1 MDTADTIFAL
11 SSGAPPAA
19 IAIIRISGPSA
30 FEAAQSLAG
39 RLPAPRHAS
48 LVKLRDAGG
57 MLLDE
62 ALLLLF
68 PGPDSATGEDL
79 AELHLHGGRAVVRA
93 VQGALGAMS
102 GLRQAEAGEFTRR
115 AFLNGRMD
123 LNEAEGLSDL
133 LLAETEWQRRSA
145 TQMMSGTFSTAIET
159 WRTELLRISA
169 LVEAELDF
177 ADEDDVDPQNK
188 IIISDTC
195 SKLTDVMNALLSA
208 PAAEKL
214 RDGLRVVLGGPPN
227 SGKSTLLNALV
238 SREAAIVSDIA
249 GTTRD
254 VIEVPIA
261 LDGIPLLL
269 IDTAGVRGDSHD
281 TIERIGIERAEAAFA
296 GADMILWLGQ
306 EGAGPDHRPDHPILI
321 EIDAKADDPTRAA
334 KSDLALIVS
343 AATGQG
349 MVELTKQI
357 VSRAKPLLPPQDSF
371 AVNARQRALL
381 GSATG
386 AIDDAA
392 MAEDWLIVG
401 EHLRLARLSLDS
413 LSGRAHTEDML
424 DTLFARFCVGK

>member
-19 IAIIRISGPSA
+19 IAIIRISGPRA

-93 VQGALGAMS
+93 VQGALAAMS

-133 LLAETEWQRRSA
+133 LSAETEWQRRSA
-145 TQMMSGTFSTAIET
+145 TQMMSGAFSTAIET
-159 WRTELLRISA
+159 WRTELLRVSA

-188 IIISDTC
+188 VIISDAC
-195 SKLTDVMNALLSA
+195 SQLTDAMNALLAA

-269 IDTAGVRGDSHD
+269 IDTAGVRGDSQD

-306 EGAGPDHRPDHPILI
+306 EGAGPDHPMLI

-349 MVELTKQI
+349 MVELTRQI
-357 VSRAKPLLPPQDSF
+357 VSRAKPMLPPQDSF

-381 GSATG
+381 GSAAS

-392 MAEDWLIVG
+392 EAEDWLIVG

-424 DTLFARFCVGK
+424 DMLFARFCVGK

>member
-11 SSGAPPAA
+11 SSGTPPAA

-30 FEAAQSLAG
+30 FAAVQAMAG
-39 RLPAPRHAS
+39 RLPAPRRAS
-48 LVKLRDAGG
+48 LVKLRDSGG

-68 PGPDSATGEDL
+68 PGPYSATGEDL

-93 VQGALGAMS
+93 VQGSLAAIP

-115 AFLNGRMD
+115 AFLNGRID

-133 LLAETEWQRRSA
+133 LSAETEWQRRSA
-145 TQMMSGTFSTAIET
+145 AQMMSGAFSAAIES

-188 IIISDTC
+188 IIISVSC
-195 SKLTDVMNALLSA
+195 SKLTDAMTTLLAS

-214 RDGLRVVLGGPPN
+214 RDGLRIVLGGPPN
-227 SGKSTLLNALV
+227 SGKSTLLNVLV

-269 IDTAGVRGDSHD
+269 IDTAGVRDDSQD
-281 TIERIGIERAEAAFA
+281 AIERIGIERAEAAFA
-296 GADMILWLGQ
+296 GADMILWLGD
-306 EGAGPDHRPDHPILI
+306 EGGGPEHLVLI
-321 EIDAKADDPTRAA
+321 EIDAKADDPARTVKSA
-334 KSDLALIVS
+334 KALAVS
-343 AATGQG
+343 VTTGQG
-349 MVELTKQI
+349 MSELTKQI
-357 VSRAKPLLPPQDSF
+357 ISRAKLLLPPQDSF

-381 GSATG
+381 SSAAS

-424 DTLFARFCVGK
+424 GMLFARFCVGK

>member
-1 MDTADTIFAL
+1 MYTADTIFAL

-19 IAIIRISGPSA
+19 IAIIRISGPIA
-30 FEAAQSLAG
+30 FKAVQTLAG

-68 PGPDSATGEDL
+68 AGPDSATGEDL
-79 AELHLHGGRAVVRA
+79 AEMHLHGGRAVVRA
-93 VQGALGAMS
+93 VQGALAAMP

-115 AFLNGRMD
+115 AFLNGRID

-133 LLAETEWQRRSA
+133 LSAETEWQRRSA
-145 TQMMSGTFSTAIET
+145 TQMMSGAFSTAIEA
-159 WRTELLRISA
+159 WRTDLLRISA

-177 ADEDDVDPQNK
+177 ADEDDVDTQNK
-188 IIISDTC
+188 LIISNACTQ
-195 SKLTDVMNALLSA
+195 LNGVMKALLTA

-269 IDTAGVRGDSHD
+269 VDTAGVRGDSQD

-306 EGAGPDHRPDHPILI
+306 EGAGPIHPELI
-321 EIDAKADDPTRAA
+321 EIDAKADDPARAA
-334 KSDLALIVS
+334 KSDVALNVS

-349 MVELTKQI
+349 MIELTKQI
-357 VSRAKPLLPPQDSF
+357 VSHAKQLLPPQDSF

-381 GSATG
+381 GSAAS

-392 MAEDWLIVG
+392 EAEDWLIVG

-424 DTLFARFCVGK
+424 DALFARFCVGK

>member
-19 IAIIRISGPSA
+19 IAIIRISGTSA
-30 FEAAQSLAG
+30 FESVQTLAG

-93 VQGALGAMS
+93 VQGALAAMS

-133 LLAETEWQRRSA
+133 LSAETEWQRRSA
-145 TQMMSGTFSTAIET
+145 TQMMSGAFSTAIET
-159 WRTELLRISA
+159 WRTELLRVSA

-188 IIISDTC
+188 VIISDAC
-195 SKLTDVMNALLSA
+195 SQLTDAMNALLAA

-269 IDTAGVRGDSHD
+269 IDTAGVRGDSQD

-306 EGAGPDHRPDHPILI
+306 EGAGPDHPMLI

-349 MVELTKQI
+349 MVELTRQI
-357 VSRAKPLLPPQDSF
+357 VSRAKPMLPPQDSF

-381 GSATG
+381 GSAAS

-392 MAEDWLIVG
+392 EAEDWLIVG

-424 DTLFARFCVGK
+424 DMLFARFCVGK

>member
-19 IAIIRISGPSA
+19 IAIIRISGPTA
-30 FEAAQSLAG
+30 FAAVHAIAG

-48 LVKLRDAGG
+48 LVRLRDAGG

-93 VQGALGAMS
+93 VQGALGAMP

-133 LLAETEWQRRSA
+133 LSAETEWQRRSA
-145 TQMMSGTFSTAIET
+145 AQMMIGAFSTAIET
-159 WRTELLRISA
+159 WRTEVLRISA

-188 IIISDTC
+188 IIISVAC
-195 SKLTDVMNALLSA
+195 RKLSDAMKALLAA

-269 IDTAGVRGDSHD
+269 IDTAGVRGDSQD

-306 EGAGPDHRPDHPILI
+306 EGAGPDHPMLI
-321 EIDAKADDPTRAA
+321 EIDAKCDDPSRAA

-349 MVELTKQI
+349 MAELTKQI
-357 VSRAKPLLPPQDSF
+357 ISRAKPLLPPQDSF

-381 GSATG
+381 DSSAS
-386 AIDDAA
+386 AIGDASE
-392 MAEDWLIVG
+392 AEDWLIVG

>member
-1 MDTADTIFAL
+1 MDAADTIFAL

-19 IAIIRISGPSA
+19 IAIIRISGTSS
-30 FEAAQSLAG
+30 FESVQTLAG
-39 RLPAPRHAS
+39 RLPVPRHAS

-79 AELHLHGGRAVVRA
+79 AELHLHGGRAVIRA
-93 VQGALGAMS
+93 VQVALGAMP

-133 LLAETEWQRRSA
+133 LSAETEWQRRSA
-145 TQMMSGTFSTAIET
+145 TQMMSGAFSTAIET

-188 IIISDTC
+188 IIISYAC
-195 SKLTDVMNALLSA
+195 RKLSDVMNTLLAA

-269 IDTAGVRGDSHD
+269 IDTAGVRGDSQD

-306 EGAGPDHRPDHPILI
+306 EGAGPDHPILI
-321 EIDAKADDPTRAA
+321 EIDAKADDPARTA
-334 KSDLALIVS
+334 KSDAAFAVS

-349 MVELTKQI
+349 MVELTKQVI
-357 VSRAKPLLPPQDSF
+357 LRAKPLLPPQDSF

-381 GSATG
+381 GSAAS

-424 DTLFARFCVGK
+424 DMLFARFCVGK